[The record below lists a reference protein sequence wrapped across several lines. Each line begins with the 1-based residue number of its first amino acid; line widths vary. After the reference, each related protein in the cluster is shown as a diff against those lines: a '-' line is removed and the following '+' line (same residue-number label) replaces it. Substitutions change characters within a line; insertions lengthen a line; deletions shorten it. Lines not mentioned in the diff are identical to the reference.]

1 MTTLKPK
8 DFLLNYLGL
17 ALMIIGAILLVV
29 CYVAK
34 CESNVQ
40 LLIGLILIVM
50 GFILHIRLQ
59 KRGEKY

>member
-1 MTTLKPK
+1 MTTLKTK